1 MSLAADNLPASARDA
16 SNVVPLRRREAR
28 PARGWRGSL
37 RLAFERRGNRTVIV
51 DRRHHGPLY
60 LQRPFY
66 PEGDF
71 CHVYLLH
78 PPGGLTA
85 GDELSLEVTARNGA
99 NVLLTT
105 PASTKFYRS
114 PATST
119 ITQWLRVAAGASLEW
134 LPLDTILF
142 GGSHAR
148 ITTRIDLEHGA
159 RFAGWDTLT
168 LGRPLSGDRYF
179 SGSLLQRTE
188 IRVGGRPL
196 LLERLHWRDAE
207 DPLLSAA
214 WGLAGFTVTGSL
226 YAYPADDGLLA
237 AARAGLAEA
246 QSANGRPDEQGIAA
260 ATLVGDLLIVRM
272 LARQANELQRT
283 FESVW
288 TAIRPGLLHRNASAP
303 RIWRT

>member
-1 MSLAADNLPASARDA
+1 MSLAADNLPAGAQST
-16 SNVVPLRRREAR
+16 SNVVPMRRREAR
-28 PARGWRGSL
+28 PARGWCGALRLTFEHRGS
-37 RLAFERRGNRTVIV
+37 RTVII

-66 PEGDF
+66 PEGDC

-85 GDELSLEVTARNGA
+85 GDELSVDVAARNGA

-114 PATST
+114 PATSSM
-119 ITQWLRVAAGASLEW
+119 TQWLRVAAGASLEW

-148 ITTRIDLEHGA
+148 ITTRIDLEQGA
-159 RFAGWDTLT
+159 RFAGWETLT

-188 IRVGGRPL
+188 IRVDGRPL

-214 WGLAGFTVTGSL
+214 WGLGGFTVTGSL
-226 YAYPADDGLLA
+226 YAYPADAGLLA
-237 AARAGLAEA
+237 AARAGLVAAE
-246 QSANGRPDEQGIAA
+246 SARRGSLEQGIAA
-260 ATLVGDLLIVRM
+260 ATLAGELLIVRM
-272 LARQANELQRT
+272 LARQTSELQRT

-288 TAIRPGLLHRNASAP
+288 ATIRPGLLHRNASAP